1 MNRRRFCA
9 AAGAGV
15 LLAGC
20 KSLPKP
26 DGGPVRVFIIHGYG
40 ATVAD
45 HWFPWL
51 AQQLRRRGM
60 EVVPVPLPDSLH
72 PDFAA
77 ALSEPDSS
85 AQNRRAG
92 AGVCVRRTHSDAA
105 ED

>member
-15 LLAGC
+15 LLVGC

-51 AQQLRRRGM
+51 AQ
-60 EVVPVPLPDSLH
+60 
-72 PDFAA
+72 
-77 ALSEPDSS
+77 
-85 AQNRRAG
+85 
-92 AGVCVRRTHSDAA
+92 
-105 ED
+105 